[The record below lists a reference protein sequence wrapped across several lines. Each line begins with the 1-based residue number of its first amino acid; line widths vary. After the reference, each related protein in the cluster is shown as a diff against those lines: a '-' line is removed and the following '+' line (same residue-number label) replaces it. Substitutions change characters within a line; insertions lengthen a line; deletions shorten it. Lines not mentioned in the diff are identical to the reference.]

1 MGMDIV
7 PELIIAFKVEEN
19 GNVANDNDARG
30 ASRYFC
36 RYIFKISRADAKTYY
51 KAGRASVHKQRRI
64 MEILL
69 QRRNQVSF
77 SNHFNQ
83 LGSHVLY
90 VDWP

>member
-1 MGMDIV
+1 MK
-7 PELIIAFKVEEN
+7 IAFKAEEN

-30 ASRYFC
+30 ASRYFSG
-36 RYIFKISRADAKTYY
+36 IFSKYQELMLKPDY

-69 QRRNQVSF
+69 QKRNQVSF

-83 LGSHVLY
+83 LGSYIL
-90 VDWP
+90 